1 MCLHRRTSLCRKL
14 PAELKEKLVAS
25 LSHVIGHSEKKNY
38 LCTCYVLVL
47 ADGSKF
53 PPHVIQNHKK
63 VPKEQLHRVP
73 VVRCQHESWVEE
85 LVVGGVEQKARG
97 CQSLMHFRDM

>member
-1 MCLHRRTSLCRKL
+1 ML
-14 PAELKEKLVAS
+14 
-25 LSHVIGHSEKKNY
+25 
-38 LCTCYVLVL
+38 LVL

-53 PPHVIQNHKK
+53 PPRVILNHKN

-73 VVRCQHESWVEE
+73 VVRYQCTSWVEG
-85 LVVGGVEQKARG
+85 LVVGGVEQRARG

>member
-1 MCLHRRTSLCRKL
+1 ML
-14 PAELKEKLVAS
+14 
-25 LSHVIGHSEKKNY
+25 
-38 LCTCYVLVL
+38 LVL

-53 PPHVIQNHKK
+53 PPHVILNHKN

-73 VVRCQHESWVEE
+73 VVGCQHKSWVEG
-85 LVVGGVEQKARG
+85 LVIVGVKQRARG